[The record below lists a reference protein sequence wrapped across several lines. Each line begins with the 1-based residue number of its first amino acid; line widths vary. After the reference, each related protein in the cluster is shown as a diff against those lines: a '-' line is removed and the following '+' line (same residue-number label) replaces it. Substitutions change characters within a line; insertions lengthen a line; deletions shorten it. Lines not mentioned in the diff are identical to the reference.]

1 MGRTATGDKSDCC
14 DRAASGQS
22 ITNID
27 VVVVI
32 IIITWEIMPFIY
44 GSSDFAM
51 VITVVL
57 RQAGGIVAW
66 LMILGINK
74 EILLVIFLFVCA
86 LLIMYYYYY

>member
-1 MGRTATGDKSDCC
+1 
-14 DRAASGQS
+14 
-22 ITNID
+22 
-27 VVVVI
+27 
-32 IIITWEIMPFIY
+32 MPFIY